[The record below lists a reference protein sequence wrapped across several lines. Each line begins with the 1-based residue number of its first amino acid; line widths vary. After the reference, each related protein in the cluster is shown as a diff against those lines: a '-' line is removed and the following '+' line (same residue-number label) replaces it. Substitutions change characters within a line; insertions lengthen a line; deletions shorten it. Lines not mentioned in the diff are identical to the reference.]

1 MSSSVE
7 SFGDEALQLARAFAS
22 FGPAYFKWI
31 QSCFAENGVSFA
43 RMKLLGVLHRAG
55 PKIMSELSEEL
66 GVTAR
71 NVTALVD
78 ALEEEGLV
86 RRVPHAT
93 DRRATVIELTV
104 AGTRHG
110 QQMTAGRHMD
120 AIAELFRGLTHVEQQ
135 QLLEVITKLHGLL
148 AARGFTSGCPSSEPG
163 ESSCAE

>member
-1 MSSSVE
+1 MSRSVE
-7 SFGDEALQLARAFAS
+7 SSGDEALQLARAFAG

-31 QSCFAENGVSFA
+31 QSCFAESGVSFA

-93 DRRATVIELTV
+93 DRRATVIELTA
-104 AGTRHG
+104 AGTRYG
-110 QQMTAGRHMD
+110 RQMHSGRHMD
-120 AIAELFRGLTHVEQQ
+120 AIAELFRELTQPEQQ
-135 QLLEVITKLHGLL
+135 QLLEVITKLQGLL
-148 AARGFTSGCPSSEPG
+148 AERGIVGSCLPG
-163 ESSCAE
+163 DSPEQSPPD